1 MIEKKCVGGC
11 CSMFS
16 TEYNAEN
23 EENKSWIV
31 GNPKAG
37 ALLFDETNNAVLLV
51 QSRGNLWGISKGSL
65 ESGETPV
72 EGAIREVMEE
82 TSIDISTCD
91 FSESV
96 VLYNLSTY
104 FFIRHATCE
113 VSIQDGIR
121 GNDVTAVAWLRL
133 DCLKTLINNQDIK
146 LTKHSKIVLQKY
158 LNFT

>member
-23 EENKSWIV
+23 QEKSWIV

-65 ESGETPV
+65 ERGETPID
-72 EGAIREVMEE
+72 GAIREVMEE
-82 TSIDISTCD
+82 TGIDISTCD
-91 FSESV
+91 FSKSV

-104 FFIRHATCE
+104 FFIPHATCE
-113 VSIQDGIR
+113 VSIKDEVV
-121 GNDVTAVAWLRL
+121 GNDVTAVAWLRIP
-133 DCLKTLINNQDIK
+133 CLKILINNNDIR
-146 LTKHSKIVLQKY
+146 LTKHTTIVLKKY
-158 LNFT
+158 FNF

>member
-16 TEYNAEN
+16 TEYNTEN
-23 EENKSWIV
+23 EEKSWIV

-65 ESGETPV
+65 ESNETPL
-72 EGAIREVMEE
+72 EGAIREVKEE
-82 TSIDISTCD
+82 TGIDISTCD
-91 FSESV
+91 FSESI

-113 VSIQDGIR
+113 VSIHDEIH
-121 GNDVTAVAWLRL
+121 GNDVTAVGWLRL
-133 DCLKTLINNQDIK
+133 GCLKTLINKNDIK
-146 LTKHSKIVLQKY
+146 LTKHTKIVLKKY